1 MAPHPIRAIMN
12 PYYVA
17 PNHQQQ
23 GPFDA
28 SHIEAMFHA
37 GQLQSDDLCWQEGMA
52 DWLPVSEVF
61 PALAQPYQATEAV
74 HNPYA
79 APLAA
84 PMAPPE
90 KPDGMANF
98 KGNYGGIGRGVY
110 IGGQFLIFSLL
121 ALLGSAATNSS
132 NSGDILFTV
141 AIVLIPP
148 LFAQSRLKNIGMNP
162 LWCLIMLIPIV
173 GVLIHLRCLI
183 LPEGFADTK
192 KMDTAGKVIMGILV
206 ALLLAFV
213 VIMFKYLTSQI

>member
-1 MAPHPIRAIMN
+1 MALHPIRAIMN